1 MFEISNN
8 LNVCLSSMNPLA
20 LKYELSPVS
29 TEEHLIL
36 SAHREQAGRRMARV
50 WVWASCAIPSRI
62 KSAENYCYHH
72 CEGRVGV
79 GSGSPGSGSSQI
91 AIAATTPSNN
101 SWTSHCLIH
110 HVIKWDPRLRVKQSK
125 KCKRL
130 D

>member
-1 MFEISNN
+1 MFEKSNN

-29 TEEHLIL
+29 TEGHLIL

-91 AIAATTPSNN
+91 AIAATTPNNN

>member
-1 MFEISNN
+1 MFEKSNN

-29 TEEHLIL
+29 TEGHLIL